1 MPGTSLFI
9 AVLAALT
16 LALVPGT
23 SLAKGGDDTKLEGR
37 VVSVDRGARVFRVRD
52 SERGTFRI
60 YVTRSTRFERVAG
73 FGALRAGRRVEVEF
87 RRSGGRVV
95 ALKIEPGGSHG

>member
-37 VVSVDRGARVFRVRD
+37 VVSVDRGARAFRLRD

-95 ALKIEPGGSHG
+95 APGGSHG